1 MGPDTLPTDATD
13 PRIGLVLQD
22 RYKIVRKLGEGGMGA
37 VYEGEHVLIKRR
49 VAIKCLHAH
58 YANSPEI
65 VARFHRE
72 ALAATSIR
80 HPNIVEV
87 TDMGRFADGAFFMVL
102 EYLDGR
108 DWAADLAKAG
118 PQPLGRVVHIMS
130 QVCDA
135 LSAAHEKGIV
145 HRDLKPENVFL
156 CQRGDDPDF
165 AKVLDFGIS
174 KMQDG
179 DADPARSKG
188 LTRTGM
194 AMGTP
199 YYMAPEQAQGKKDID
214 HRADIYALG
223 VILFQALT
231 NQYPFDDDSYPML
244 VVKICTEDAPPITR
258 FRPDL
263 PPEIEAL
270 VARMLTKNPSE
281 RPATCAAVKAAL
293 APFRALTEMPSALS
307 DVGHRSTGVMGGQPI
322 GSDRPNPIPK
332 TTPGAISGTRPL
344 SEKTSG
350 TQPRSDTAGAQPHS
364 VVGASD
370 PTSLGSAITSQVLQ
384 PSERAE
390 PRRRTP
396 YAFASAAIGGLVL
409 LGASAYFALGRPT
422 EIADVPPV
430 NTELVREPVE
440 ATPAPNTLTGD
451 TNAQGA
457 QALVPAA
464 EPTTVPT
471 TVRVQISTEPEDATI
486 YLDDHRIPNP
496 FDADLP
502 QSTTPRNLRVER
514 EGYVTNVQDLVLE
527 FPQRVRVRLD
537 RGRGVNDHR
546 AVVRERPPPSRSTTP
561 ATPAEPTTSRTPEA
575 PREPVSPPVVS
586 APTPR
591 EPEPEPDQPT
601 SAPDEAAP
609 EGERRALKN
618 PFRRR

>member
-1 MGPDTLPTDATD
+1 MGLDTLPTDAAD

-102 EYLDGR
+102 EYLEGR
-108 DWAADLAKAG
+108 DWADDLAKAG

-156 CQRGDDPDF
+156 CQHGDDPDF

-188 LTRTGM
+188 LTRTGI

-244 VVKICTEDAPPITR
+244 VVRICTEDAPPVTR
-258 FRPDL
+258 FRSDL
-263 PPEIEAL
+263 PAEIEAL
-270 VARMLTKNPSE
+270 IARMLAKNPNE
-281 RPATCAAVKAAL
+281 RPANCAAVKAAL
-293 APFRALTEMPSALS
+293 TPFRNHTETP
-307 DVGHRSTGVMGGQPI
+307 VVPRSTGLMAERNI
-322 GSDRPNPIPK
+322 GSDHPSPFPR
-332 TTPGAISGTRPL
+332 TMPGAIAGTRPFL
-344 SEKTSG
+344 PDEHRPDTS
-350 TQPRSDTAGAQPHS
+350 A
-364 VVGASD
+364 
-370 PTSLGSAITSQVLQ
+370 
-384 PSERAE
+384 SERVLPSSE
-390 PRRRTP
+390 SVSPKRKPP
-396 YAFASAAIGGLVL
+396 YAFMGAVLGSIVL
-409 LGASAYFALGRPT
+409 LGGLAYVALERPAE
-422 EIADVPPV
+422 EIEEIPRIERESIP
-430 NTELVREPVE
+430 EPVDV
-440 ATPAPNTLTGD
+440 APVDPPRD
-451 TNAQGA
+451 TNAQA
-457 QALVPAA
+457 IAPQA
-464 EPTTVPT
+464 EPASAPSAMP
-471 TVRVQISTEPEDATI
+471 TVRVQISTEPEDASV

-514 EGYVTNVQDLVLE
+514 DGYITNVQDLVLE
-527 FPQRVRVRLD
+527 FAQRVRVRLD
-537 RGRGVNDHR
+537 RGRGVEDNR
-546 AVVRERPPPSRSTTP
+546 AVVRQRPSPSRSTASPAPTQTTTP
-561 ATPAEPTTSRTPEA
+561 PST
-575 PREPVSPPVVS
+575 PVVS
-586 APTPR
+586 APAPH
-591 EPEPEPDQPT
+591 EPEPSST
-601 SAPDEAAP
+601 SSAPVDTP
-609 EGERRALKN
+609 REGERRSLKN
-618 PFRRR
+618 PFRR